1 MKNFFVLILFS
12 ILICIFPTCK
22 SQDKICVRGLA
33 YDAKGGAIVYQKNNF
48 YFVDG
53 IDDWPEKYKDRRV
66 VVKGILFVRNDTL
79 NVDTTM
85 KIIPQTSGSFSE
97 TILSPKYRVS
107 LFGLFRKKPYK
118 E

>member
-1 MKNFFVLILFS
+1 MKNLMILILLIIS
-12 ILICIFPTCK
+12 INILSACTN
-22 SQDKICVRGLA
+22 QGKIRVRGMA
-33 YDAKGGAIVYQKNNF
+33 YKAKGAAIVYQKNNF

-53 IDDWPEKYKDRRV
+53 LDDWPEKYKDRRV

-107 LFGLFRKKPYK
+107 FFGLFRKKPYK